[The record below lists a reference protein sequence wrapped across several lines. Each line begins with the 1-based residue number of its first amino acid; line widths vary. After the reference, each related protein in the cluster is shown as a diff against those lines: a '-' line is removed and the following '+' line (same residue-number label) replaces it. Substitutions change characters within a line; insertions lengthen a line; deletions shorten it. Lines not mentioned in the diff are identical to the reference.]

1 MLIFCLA
8 LALLA
13 CYHDLRAREIP
24 DRIPLAMLAGAIAA
38 AALGHIPWWFIPAG
52 MLVGFM
58 LSAPWFYLGGFG
70 GGDVKLIIALG
81 AWLGPWQLL
90 IVLLWIA
97 LFGAVLS
104 IAAGLRGQR
113 DLAYAP
119 AIALGLA
126 LHVAAPNLLFFLL
139 PAA

>member
-13 CYHDLRAREIP
+13 CYYDLRAREIP
-24 DRIPLAMLAGAIAA
+24 DRIPLAMLAGAIVA
-38 AALGHIPWWFIPAG
+38 AALGIIPSWFVPAG
-52 MLVGFM
+52 MLVGFL

-97 LFGAVLS
+97 LCGALLS
-104 IAAGLRGQR
+104 IVAGLRGQR

-126 LHVAAPNLLFFLL
+126 VHLVAPNLLHFFV